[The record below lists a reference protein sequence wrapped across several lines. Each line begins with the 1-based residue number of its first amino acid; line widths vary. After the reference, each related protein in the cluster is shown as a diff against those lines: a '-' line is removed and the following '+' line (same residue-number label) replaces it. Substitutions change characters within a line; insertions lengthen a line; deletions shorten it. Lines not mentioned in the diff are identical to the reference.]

1 MSKNKP
7 LFFIAQQIKMVGR
20 EYVWKKINKIFLSN
34 TKLYLQLVNNEFH
47 GIYVEVVK
55 I

>member
-20 EYVWKKINKIFLSN
+20 EYVWKKINNIFLSKYQ
-34 TKLYLQLVNNEFH
+34 TLFTISE
-47 GIYVEVVK
+47 
-55 I
+55 